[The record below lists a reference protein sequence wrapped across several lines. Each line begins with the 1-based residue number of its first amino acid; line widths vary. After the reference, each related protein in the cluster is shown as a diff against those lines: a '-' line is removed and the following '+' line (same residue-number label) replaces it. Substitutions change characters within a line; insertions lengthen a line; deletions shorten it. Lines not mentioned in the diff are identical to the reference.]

1 MSLFG
6 DFFKNIKDKA
16 VQKLVER
23 QMKDLPPEQQQM
35 VMAIVQ
41 ENPKLFEKIAKE
53 VEAMKKTGVN
63 EMYASMIVMK
73 KYQREMVEITS
84 KHRKIERQIIK
95 K

>member
-23 QMKDLPPEQQQM
+23 QMKDLPPEQQRM
-35 VMAIVQ
+35 IMAIVQ
-41 ENPKLFEKIAKE
+41 ENPSLFEKIAKE
-53 VEAMKKTGVN
+53 VEVMKKTGVN

-73 KYQREMVEITS
+73 KYQAELATIAG
-84 KHRKIERQIIK
+84 KHRKIERQVIRQ
-95 K
+95 